1 MRWEYKK
8 VDVSRE
14 LTSIELNRLGLDRW
28 ELVSVVQT
36 SSVRYIA
43 EVRINT
49 TSMVYYFKRLTE

>member
-8 VDVSRE
+8 VDTPRE
-14 LTSIELNRLGLDRW
+14 LTSFELNRLGLDRW

-49 TSMVYYFKRLTE
+49 TSMVYYFKRPTE

>member
-8 VDVSRE
+8 VDTPRE

-28 ELVSVVQT
+28 ELVSVVQI

-49 TSMVYYFKRLTE
+49 TSMVYYFKRPTE

>member
-8 VDVSRE
+8 VDTPRE

-28 ELVSVVQT
+28 ELVSVVQI

-49 TSMVYYFKRLTE
+49 TSMVYYFKRPIE

>member
-49 TSMVYYFKRLTE
+49 TSMVYYFKRSTE

>member
-14 LTSIELNRLGLDRW
+14 LTSIELNRLGLDGW

-49 TSMVYYFKRLTE
+49 TSMVYYFKRPIE

>member
-49 TSMVYYFKRLTE
+49 TSMVYYFKRPTE

>member
-8 VDVSRE
+8 VDTPRE

-28 ELVSVVQT
+28 ELVSVVQI

-49 TSMVYYFKRLTE
+49 TSMVLLL

>member
-8 VDVSRE
+8 VDIPRE

-49 TSMVYYFKRLTE
+49 TSMVYHFKRPTE

>member
-8 VDVSRE
+8 VDTPRE

-49 TSMVYYFKRLTE
+49 TSMVYYFKRPTE